1 MSLAERISN
10 LDTFLAYSVALE
22 EEAAERHDD
31 LADMMDVHNNPEV
44 AETFRKLA
52 HYSRLHAQEIR
63 DHSKGY
69 KLPVIAP
76 WDFGWENMEGPETAD
91 ISDMNYL
98 MSNRQALKIAM
109 GNEQRAHDF
118 YFQISKESPDPE
130 VSGPCRRVCR
140 RGKRAP
146 GVAGKVAGT
155 LPGIRGG
162 NCLRSG
168 SGAYARVKLSRP
180 FS

>member
-1 MSLAERISN
+1 MSLAEKISN
-10 LDTFLAYSVALE
+10 LQTFLAYSVALE

-63 DHSKGY
+63 DHSRGH

-76 WDFGWENMEGPETAD
+76 WDFGWESMEGPETAD

-118 YFQISKESPDPE
+118 YFQISKESPDPA
-130 VSGPCRRVCR
+130 V
-140 RGKRAP
+140 RAL
-146 GVAGKVAGT
+146 AGE
-155 LPGIRGG
+155 
-162 NCLRSG
+162 
-168 SGAYARVKLSRP
+168 
-180 FS
+180 FSEEEKEHLELLEKWLEQYPESEEELAFDPDPAHMPE